1 MIRPLSLLSLV
12 AVAACSSNPLSLIP
26 PQERALLMA
35 EQRLNGTGGEPA
47 QRLTVAD
54 MLARARGGEAP
65 AQAGLLHTAAVDQPS
80 PLAPRPEI
88 AALLQQARQQ
98 AERRAPDAV
107 LPPTAPDQPPAREA
121 PLREAPLREAR
132 PGLRVAATEPRGS
145 AVRPPLLESRAL
157 VALDLPFAE
166 TSGDLDA
173 DARRALSGLGP
184 LLPKERT
191 VIARLISGGE
201 PGLARRRALAVARA
215 LPPPILRL
223 DITAS
228 GDAGDTVRL
237 QLEVLE

>member
-1 MIRPLSLLSLV
+1 M
-12 AVAACSSNPLSLIP
+12 
-26 PQERALLMA
+26 
-35 EQRLNGTGGEPA
+35 
-47 QRLTVAD
+47 
-54 MLARARGGEAP
+54 
-65 AQAGLLHTAAVDQPS
+65 
-80 PLAPRPEI
+80 
-88 AALLQQARQQ
+88 
-98 AERRAPDAV
+98 
-107 LPPTAPDQPPAREA
+107 
-121 PLREAPLREAR
+121 
-132 PGLRVAATEPRGS
+132 
-145 AVRPPLLESRAL
+145 RPPLLESRAL

>member
-132 PGLRVAATEPRGS
+132 PGLRVAAAEPRGS
-145 AVRPPLLESRAL
+145 AVRPPLSESRAL